1 MSQKRLF
8 PKYAIVGLISLLLPI
23 VLGFGVLFSIL
34 SQRAEIKEIDPRIRH
49 YVSNRM
55 ISETERMATKPAPL
69 FNLKAPD
76 GTKHALAEIVKQAPA
91 LVYFINHECPCS
103 VDAEPMFNAFAL
115 AYRGV
120 KVVGI
125 IDCDAAL
132 AKKWIEDNKPN
143 HLILIDPKSKTM
155 EAYKAE
161 SSVYTAL
168 VTQSGKIVKM
178 WPGYSQAM
186 MDEVSKSM
194 SDLVGAPIAKLDKK
208 LAPDDMAAG
217 CAFKFSVH

>member
-1 MSQKRLF
+1 MSRRGSIS
-8 PKYAIVGLISLLLPI
+8 KYIIIGIVSLILPI
-23 VLGFGVLFSIL
+23 AVGFGVLFSVL
-34 SQRAEIKEIDPRIRH
+34 SQRSQIHKIDPRIRH

-69 FNLKAPD
+69 FELKDPEGATHSLKEMIKEAP
-76 GTKHALAEIVKQAPA
+76 V

-103 VDAEPMFNAFAL
+103 VDAEPMFNAFAS
-115 AYRGV
+115 AYRQV

-125 IDCDAAL
+125 IDGDVAL
-132 AKKWIEDNKPN
+132 AKTWIKENKPN
-143 HLILIDPKSKTM
+143 HLILIDSKSKTM
-155 EAYKAE
+155 QAYKAE

-186 MDEVSKSM
+186 MEEVSKAM
-194 SDLVGAPIAKLDKK
+194 ADLVGAPVVQLDKK
-208 LAPDDMAAG
+208 LAPDEMAAG
-217 CAFKFSVH
+217 CAFKFTVH

>member
-1 MSQKRLF
+1 MSRRGSISKF
-8 PKYAIVGLISLLLPI
+8 VIIGIVSLLLPI
-23 VLGFGVLFSIL
+23 AVGFGVLFSVL
-34 SQRAEIKEIDPRIRH
+34 SQRSQIHKIAPRIRH

-69 FNLKAPD
+69 FELNDPEGAVHSLKEIIKEAP
-76 GTKHALAEIVKQAPA
+76 V

-103 VDAEPMFNAFAL
+103 VDAEPMFNAFAS
-115 AYRGV
+115 AYKQV

-125 IDCDAAL
+125 IDGDL
-132 AKKWIEDNKPN
+132 KQSNQWIQDNKPN
-143 HLILIDPKSKTM
+143 HLILIDSKSKTM

-178 WPGYSQAM
+178 WPGYSQGM
-186 MDEVSKSM
+186 MDEVSTAM
-194 SDLVGAPIAKLDKK
+194 ADLVGAPVVSLDKK